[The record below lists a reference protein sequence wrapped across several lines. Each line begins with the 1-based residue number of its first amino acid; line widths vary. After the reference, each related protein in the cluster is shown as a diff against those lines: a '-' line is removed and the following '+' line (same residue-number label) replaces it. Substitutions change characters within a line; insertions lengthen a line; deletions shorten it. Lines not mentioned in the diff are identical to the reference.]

1 MDAPVWLRSKQQLLA
16 HSFFNNG
23 FRSSI
28 SELCFLER
36 EGEERKEEK
45 KSEETLCLF
54 FEVLANT
61 PLLVARLRGLCR
73 TSWMVV
79 ELNEK
84 QRQKHRR

>member
-1 MDAPVWLRSKQQLLA
+1 MVAIETTVASAFIFQQRVPLFHIRAVL
-16 HSFFNNG
+16 S
-23 FRSSI
+23 
-28 SELCFLER
+28 CER

-45 KSEETLCLF
+45 EPKKPFVPFSKE
-54 FEVLANT
+54 LANT
-61 PLLVARLRGLCR
+61 PLLVARLGGLCR